1 MQQPVSDQPAAWRA
15 YFEQNQAAQSSAT
28 QDKTA
33 QNRDVQNRDV
43 QSSGLSSEQ
52 SAVGNRVRQSS
63 SAAAASEGNFLKQ
76 ILMQQILLKLQI
88 QTEILFCL
96 KFADVLSQ
104 NSWFR

>member
-1 MQQPVSDQPAAWRA
+1 MQQPVSGQPAAWRA

-63 SAAAASEGNFLKQ
+63 SAAAASEGNFSE
-76 ILMQQILLKLQI
+76 
-88 QTEILFCL
+88 TDSDA
-96 KFADVLSQ
+96 ADSAETS
-104 NSWFR
+104 NSD

>member
-63 SAAAASEGNFLKQ
+63 SAAAASEGNFSE
-76 ILMQQILLKLQI
+76 
-88 QTEILFCL
+88 TDSDA
-96 KFADVLSQ
+96 ADSAETS
-104 NSWFR
+104 NSD

>member
-15 YFEQNQAAQSSAT
+15 YVEQNQAAQSSAT

-63 SAAAASEGNFLKQ
+63 SAAASEGNFSE
-76 ILMQQILLKLQI
+76 
-88 QTEILFCL
+88 TDSDA
-96 KFADVLSQ
+96 ADSAETS
-104 NSWFR
+104 NSD